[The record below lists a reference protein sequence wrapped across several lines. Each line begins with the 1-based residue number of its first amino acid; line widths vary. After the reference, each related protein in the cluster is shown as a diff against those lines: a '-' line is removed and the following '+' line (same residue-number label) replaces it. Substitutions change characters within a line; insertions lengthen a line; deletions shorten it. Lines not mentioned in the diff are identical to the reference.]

1 MMNYNEFKVAFV
13 EGLKERFAGAEVEEL
28 TVTKTNE
35 AVDAVMI
42 RQMGSK
48 CSPTIYLGTAFREYQ
63 SNCDLDAVLDRV
75 VEVLSSSEN
84 HPPPVG
90 FYQ

>member
-13 EGLKERFAGAEVEEL
+13 EGLKERFAGAKVEEV
-28 TVTKTNE
+28 TVNKTNE
-35 AVDAVMI
+35 VVEAVMI
-42 RQMGSK
+42 RQADSK

-63 SNCDLDAVLDRV
+63 SNCDLNAVLDRTV
-75 VEVLSSSEN
+75 KVLASSEN

-90 FYQ
+90 VYQ